1 VTLDADGRVLSI
13 SVTESRFT
21 PRDVAVLLASR
32 RAERAPRGSHG
43 MLLSET
49 TDPANTYAYKAA
61 LPTTDFAAKALAD
74 AQKAYRT
81 EFPDAQLE
89 SLLWRVE
96 KH

>member
-1 VTLDADGRVLSI
+1 
-13 SVTESRFT
+13 
-21 PRDVAVLLASR
+21 
-32 RAERAPRGSHG
+32 

-96 KH
+96 KR